1 MTYAETDI
9 IETIE
14 RLAGTDLA
22 AMPQAQLDGI
32 DQFHAG
38 GPAAVERLIPSLGLT
53 PGMTALDVGS
63 GLGGPARQIARLTG
77 CDVVGVDITPEYVA
91 AADALTKS
99 DRVRFLDT
107 DIAELEH
114 TEFDAAFTI
123 HVQMNVKDKRPFY
136 SDIARH
142 LRPGGRLAIFEVC
155 RAGDTEPNL
164 PLPWSIDGSDSFLAT
179 ADELR
184 DAVQES
190 GFEVVD
196 WVDETGWIKDWFAEF
211 GRRMAAGAP
220 PAALPAL
227 LADGPT
233 RMLNFAVAI
242 NTGTVTI
249 NRGAFVRS

>member
-155 RAGDTEPNL
+155 RAGDTGPTNCAM
-164 PLPWSIDGSDSFLAT
+164 PFRKADSRSSTGSTKPAGS
-179 ADELR
+179 R
-184 DAVQES
+184 IGS
-190 GFEVVD
+190 PSS
-196 WVDETGWIKDWFAEF
+196 
-211 GRRMAAGAP
+211 AAGWP
-220 PAALPAL
+220 PEHRRPHCLRCWPTDRPACSTSPSPSTP
-227 LADGPT
+227 GPSPS
-233 RMLNFAVAI
+233 
-242 NTGTVTI
+242 TGG
-249 NRGAFVRS
+249 RSFVHEV